1 MMVPCRNTP
10 GPITKSV
17 ANKAACR
24 LNLPGLKRHR
34 HETIDGKNWFNETA
48 RWAIVLSSP
57 KKLARRAGKR
67 STSRLYR
74 PRLLLGLSP
83 LVPKLLWEHPAGPSS
98 AWTIRMAVFP
108 ANKKGRPSGSPLR
121 FYFWDWGWGFG
132 GVFFKGKGFRPF
144 PTPLQIFPFDP
155 RITRRRLGT
164 RIPGTGAPGCPG
176 GPGLG

>member
-83 LVPKLLWEHPAGPSS
+83 LVPKLLWTLLAQALLGQFGWLSFQPIKKGDPAGRPYDFISGIGGGERAS
-98 AWTIRMAVFP
+98 AL
-108 ANKKGRPSGSPLR
+108 GPLPP
-121 FYFWDWGWGFG
+121 
-132 GVFFKGKGFRPF
+132 K
-144 PTPLQIFPFDP
+144 IFPLHP

-176 GPGLG
+176 GPGPG